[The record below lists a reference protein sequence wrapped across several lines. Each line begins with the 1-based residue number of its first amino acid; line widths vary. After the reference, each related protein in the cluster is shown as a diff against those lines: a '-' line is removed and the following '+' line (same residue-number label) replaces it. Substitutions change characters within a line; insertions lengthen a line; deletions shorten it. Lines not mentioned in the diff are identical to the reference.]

1 MKCVLKN
8 KAIDKIL
15 KTNAQITESIET
27 SRRSMIE
34 HLNNHSQK
42 IAQVNY
48 NSDQTNQ
55 ISTNKSN

>member
-1 MKCVLKN
+1 MCLKN

-42 IAQVNY
+42 IA
-48 NSDQTNQ
+48 
-55 ISTNKSN
+55 